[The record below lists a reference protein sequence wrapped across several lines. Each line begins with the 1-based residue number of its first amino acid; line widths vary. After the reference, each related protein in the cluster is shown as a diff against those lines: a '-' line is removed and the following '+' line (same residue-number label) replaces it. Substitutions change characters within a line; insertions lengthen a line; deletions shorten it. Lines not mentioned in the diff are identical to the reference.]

1 MNNNVIDVTFIAAKI
16 AAIKNEKARMIVGSA
31 SLLYNSVQIARFR
44 SMIAELYQICR
55 QIASKALIIGSLTQ
69 EEYNLALECQRQIG
83 ECYQQISKHGT
94 MTVIDSISMLIDAL
108 SNFDR
113 R

>member
-16 AAIKNEKARMIVGSA
+16 AAIKNEKARMIVGGA

-44 SMIAELYQICR
+44 SMIVELYQICG

-83 ECYQQISKHGT
+83 ECYQQISKYGT
-94 MTVIDSISMLIDAL
+94 MTVIDSISMLSDSL

-113 R
+113 